1 MQSPIERSS
10 ARSVSFLTA
19 GIVLIIGIYGLLSN
33 YQSVVLNSVV
43 ESFHLVGGAQGIMSS
58 FISIGAVVAFLT
70 APLLQGRLKKTTV
83 LLIGSGILVFS
94 FFLLGMARALVTLIA
109 ASLLTGLGFGWV
121 DANCNA
127 VMVDLHHDKS
137 AKYLGMLHG
146 GFGVGGL
153 IAPLLIGALLSVV
166 NWHAVSFLMSLIIAL
181 AGFVFLALIAAARK
195 GVPEP
200 AKEQPLTF
208 SGVKAFLFKRKNM
221 WMLLATMLY
230 AGSQAGFL
238 VWIVRYMTLQYHAE
252 SLGAISLSLY
262 WVFVTISRFSAP
274 RLKIRPLVL
283 FLSGVLLTFV
293 FQTIGVLSGSAV
305 VMCAMGGVVGF
316 VSGHCVP
323 MILSEASCDN
333 PGNSSLVVSSLLVSI
348 FVSNI
353 ISPLFMGAL
362 ASTFSLNV
370 MMLAPAVC
378 ALLATLCVVIV
389 LRNERGKR
397 AVLLSE

>member
-58 FISIGAVVAFLT
+58 FISIGRGRGISDRT
-70 APLLQGRLKKTTV
+70 APAGQTEKNNRAAHRLGHPR
-83 LLIGSGILVFS
+83 L
-94 FFLLGMARALVTLIA
+94 FLLPPRHGRAHWLRLIA

-200 AKEQPLTF
+200 AKEQPL
-208 SGVKAFLFKRKNM
+208 
-221 WMLLATMLY
+221 
-230 AGSQAGFL
+230 
-238 VWIVRYMTLQYHAE
+238 
-252 SLGAISLSLY
+252 
-262 WVFVTISRFSAP
+262 
-274 RLKIRPLVL
+274 
-283 FLSGVLLTFV
+283 
-293 FQTIGVLSGSAV
+293 
-305 VMCAMGGVVGF
+305 
-316 VSGHCVP
+316 
-323 MILSEASCDN
+323 D
-333 PGNSSLVVSSLLVSI
+333 
-348 FVSNI
+348 
-353 ISPLFMGAL
+353 
-362 ASTFSLNV
+362 
-370 MMLAPAVC
+370 
-378 ALLATLCVVIV
+378 V
-389 LRNERGKR
+389 LRRQDIS
-397 AVLLSE
+397 VQT